1 MSARTAYLAACATLS
16 SLIFLC
22 VAWELWLAPLRPG
35 GSWLVLKVIPLLFPL
50 LGILRVKR
58 YTYQWSSLLV
68 WLYVAEGLVRAW
80 SDPASNM
87 KALAGIEVALSLGFF
102 GAIVAYLRASRTS

>member
-1 MSARTAYLAACATLS
+1 MKARTAYLAACVTLV

-50 LGILRVKR
+50 LGILKGRR
-58 YTYQWSSLLV
+58 YTYKWSSLLI

-80 SDPASNM
+80 SDPVPAM
-87 KALAGIEVALSLGFF
+87 KTLAVVEIALSLAFF
-102 GAIVAYLRASRTS
+102 GSIVAYLRASRTS